1 LKVTTERLPDCEV
14 KLVVEIDSQSVEK
27 ALRQTARQLAREMRF
42 PGFRPGK
49 APFNVVLRRF
59 GREALIDETLEKEGQ
74 AWYERALE
82 EVSLEPF
89 GRAQLETTS
98 YDPLVLT
105 FSVPVEPVID
115 LGCYHDI
122 RLEWQAPQVT
132 DEDVGREMQRLQQQ
146 KAKLEPVERVA
157 QLEDV
162 AVLDAQGRIDDELV
176 VDLSE
181 RPVTLNPDINY
192 PVIGFAEKIV
202 GMSPGQERTFTLTY
216 PEDHANAAWA
226 GREAQFEVH
235 MYGLKAWVAP
245 ELTDALAQSVG
256 DYSTLI
262 EWRAAVRQELQAEAE
277 HQAEHDYA
285 DRAVVALA
293 EQASIEFP
301 AVMVE
306 RELDSMLQEKD
317 QSLQQRGLGLDNF
330 LVMTRQSKED
340 YRESLRDSAK
350 RRVQR
355 GLALAEL
362 IRAEGLA
369 VSEAQVDAE
378 IERMAQS
385 LGDEAEKFREFLATD
400 EMRDSVRN
408 NLLSQA
414 AVDTLKAIVKGEY
427 TPPAGRQGESLAPD
441 AQTEAAETQ
450 TPENV

>member
-1 LKVTTERLPDCEV
+1 MKVTTERLADCEV

-49 APFNVVLRRF
+49 APFDVVLRRF

-74 AWYERALE
+74 GWYEQALE

-105 FSVPVEPVID
+105 FSVPVEPVIE
-115 LGCYHDI
+115 LGSYRDI

-162 AVLDAQGRIDDELV
+162 AVLDVQGRIDDELV

-216 PEDHANAAWA
+216 PENHANAAWA

-235 MYGLKAWVAP
+235 MHGLKAWAAP
-245 ELTDALAQSVG
+245 ELTDALAQSAG

-285 DRAVVALA
+285 DRAVAALA

-306 RELDSMLQEKD
+306 RELDSMLQEMD

-330 LVMTRQSKED
+330 LVMTRQSQED

-385 LGDEAEKFREFLATD
+385 LGDEAEKFREFLAAD